1 MGFYRKGFI
10 AVYKSRKVISY
21 FARNVQIEGNVY
33 IVIILLEHSS
43 QVTSLV
49 FGVQVKEIQVSEELQ
64 NGKKKTKQIQF
75 STFRINKIQQRKG
88 LV

>member
-1 MGFYRKGFI
+1 MKSVTKLFGFYRKGFI

-43 QVTSLV
+43 QVMSLV
-49 FGVQVKEIQVSEELQ
+49 FGVQVKEIQVSEEEQ
-64 NGKKKTKQIQF
+64 NGD
-75 STFRINKIQQRKG
+75 NKLEQSKYSS
-88 LV
+88 LHSE

>member
-1 MGFYRKGFI
+1 MKSVTKLFGFYRKGFI

-43 QVTSLV
+43 H
-49 FGVQVKEIQVSEELQ
+49 
-64 NGKKKTKQIQF
+64 
-75 STFRINKIQQRKG
+75 
-88 LV
+88 

>member
-1 MGFYRKGFI
+1 MKSVTKLFGFYRKGFI

-43 QVTSLV
+43 PSGNLDP
-49 FGVQVKEIQVSEELQ
+49 
-64 NGKKKTKQIQF
+64 
-75 STFRINKIQQRKG
+75 RIYKDK
-88 LV
+88 

>member
-1 MGFYRKGFI
+1 MKSVTKLFGFYRKGFI

-43 QVTSLV
+43 QVMSLV
-49 FGVQVKEIQVSEELQ
+49 FGVQVKEIQVSEEEQ
-64 NGKKKTKQIQF
+64 NGDNKQ
-75 STFRINKIQQRKG
+75 SKYSS
-88 LV
+88 LHSE